1 MSRALEDAVADSDR
15 LFQTQIRPDFLGPVE
30 ASRRP
35 TAVIVAGQPGTAKHT
50 AATVVEQHLTPQVG
64 RFAVISGDYLRH
76 YRVLGGQTV
85 EPTGVPELQV
95 RSEVAGWYGRLVAEA
110 IDNRANILLVTSM
123 RQPLQAAEMVQRMHA
138 AGYETS
144 TVVLATH
151 RDHSLLSSALLHD
164 RLHEAGGRPAPVSE
178 AAHEDAYQKL
188 RDWVLQVE
196 SKELVN
202 QLQILDD
209 DGRQLHANRQEQ
221 GTWAR
226 PTLGLKALDDYR
238 ERRLTARELA
248 DIALQWQVLA
258 QRFTANPDMD
268 RGVASQVVAW
278 RNDATSRAQTDPEAS
293 RLLALGLTAQAFLT
307 MDPHQ
312 FVREFPKYD
321 KVADKMQQAIDYAQ
335 KNLPLQT
342 DRDRFVAEARAR
354 LAERIAEGRFPLGRN
369 AAVPSDPAA
378 R

>member
-1 MSRALEDAVADSDR
+1 MSHAKENEVADSDR
-15 LFQTQIRPDFLGPVE
+15 LYCTQIRPDFLDPVE

-35 TAVIVAGQPGTAKHT
+35 TAVIVAGPPGTAKHT
-50 AATVVEQHLTPQVG
+50 AATVVERHLSPQIG
-64 RFAVISGDYLRH
+64 RFAVISGDYLRQ
-76 YRVLGGQTV
+76 YRLLGGQTA
-85 EPTGVPELQV
+85 EHARVPAFQV
-95 RSEVAGWYGRLVAEA
+95 RTEVADWYRRLVAEA

-123 RQPLQAAEMVQRMHA
+123 RQPSQAAETVQRLHA

-178 AAHEDAYQKL
+178 VAHEDAYQKL
-188 RDWVLQVE
+188 REWVLEVE
-196 SKELVN
+196 SKQLVN
-202 QLQILDD
+202 QMQILDD

-248 DIALQWQVLA
+248 DLALQWQILA
-258 QRFTANPDMD
+258 QRFTANPDLD

-278 RNDATSRAQTDPEAS
+278 RNDAASRAQTDPEAS
-293 RLLALGLTAQAFLT
+293 RLLALGLTAQAFLI

-335 KNLPLQT
+335 KNLPLQA

-354 LAERIAEGRFPLGRN
+354 LAERIAEGRFPLGREP
-369 AAVPSDPAA
+369 AGPSDPAT